1 MNYKNSATTNAAQ
14 KKDFRQFLN
23 SKISEGKC
31 IFFDGGMG
39 TMIQKTIA
47 VKYAVPEDL
56 NFFSPDSIEN
66 IHLMYLNAGCDIVT
80 TNSFGANPIKLEHA
94 THSAEEY
101 ITKAVQIAHAAVQNM
116 KQNLQAQA
124 QNKSRTTSRG
134 TLGR

>member
-1 MNYKNSATTNAAQ
+1 
-14 KKDFRQFLN
+14 
-23 SKISEGKC
+23 
-31 IFFDGGMG
+31 
-39 TMIQKTIA
+39 MIQKTIA